1 MEPICA
7 HAFTTVYPKNVS
19 KLHTEVIL
27 HANGSALK
35 CLALW
40 DTGATNSAIAHRVS
54 ADLGMIPCGIVN
66 VFTPSGAAH
75 YNTYVVDLELNNGPI
90 ISDLV
95 VSDSEISK
103 QGIDILI
110 GMDVISQGDFAVSNA
125 HGHTVFT
132 FRIPAQETVD
142 FVKKAKVQR
151 LLKRGKSPKKNK
163 RS

>member
-1 MEPICA
+1 MEHIHA

-27 HANGSALK
+27 HANGMTLK

-40 DTGATNSAIAHRVS
+40 DTGATNSAIAHHVS
-54 ADLGMIPCGIVN
+54 KDLSLVPCGIVN
-66 VFTPSGAAH
+66 VSTPSGAAH
-75 YNTYVVDLELNNGPI
+75 YNTYLVDLELNNGPTI
-90 ISDLV
+90 GGLV
-95 VSDSEISK
+95 VADSEIGK
-103 QGIDILI
+103 QCIDVLI

-142 FVKKAKVQR
+142 FVKQAKVKA
-151 LLKRGKSPKKNK
+151 LLQKGGSPKKK